1 MLRELTFI
9 ELIYDIFD
17 EGCELIEL
25 GKNKVQQ
32 NERRTSEVQ
41 LPELAGWKKCS
52 VEAMSR
58 ASESSALEP
67 PKNIFGFGCP
77 HL

>member
-41 LPELAGWKKCS
+41 LPELAG
-52 VEAMSR
+52 
-58 ASESSALEP
+58 
-67 PKNIFGFGCP
+67 
-77 HL
+77 